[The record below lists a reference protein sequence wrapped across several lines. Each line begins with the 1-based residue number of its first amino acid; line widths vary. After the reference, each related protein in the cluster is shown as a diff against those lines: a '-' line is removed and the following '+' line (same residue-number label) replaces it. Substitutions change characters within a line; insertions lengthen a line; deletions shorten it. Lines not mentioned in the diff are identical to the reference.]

1 MANRF
6 LKQEVYQKPLSY
18 EPPAF
23 PSLYWP
29 FPVSGPQNVYLYDVE
44 SMWRFTLYWT
54 LICVGGVHLI
64 AAAYACAMQWRNWK
78 VIWIV
83 PLVYA
88 VIGATEAVIAGCV
101 TGILLAGCY
110 TAGFFRMST
119 WIPFAWG
126 ITNSLVLILASFA
139 IQGGM

>member
-1 MANRF
+1 MSNKF
-6 LKQEVYQKPLSY
+6 LKQEVYQRPLSY

-29 FPVSGPQNVYLYDVE
+29 FPVSGPQNVYLYDVD

-54 LICVGGVHLI
+54 LICIGGVHMI

-78 VIWIV
+78 LIWVV

-110 TAGFFRMST
+110 SGGFFRMST